1 MTTEE
6 KLKNLIL
13 SRFNSVREFAHA
25 ADIPNT
31 TLASIFQRGVNNS
44 SVGNIIKI
52 CKVLNLS
59 VDALADG
66 EIVPKYDTGKPIAT
80 ESTDVKQIVN
90 EAKSRLSHADT
101 LTINGKEVDIELIEP
116 IIDALDIGFEMS
128 RRKSLNRMHNK
139 NITESNKNEEK
150 IDS

>member
-1 MTTEE
+1 MTIEE

-13 SRFNSVREFAHA
+13 ARYNSVREFAHVA
-25 ADIPNT
+25 EIPNT
-31 TLASIFQRGVNNS
+31 TLASIFKRGVNNS

-59 VDALADG
+59 VDALSDG
-66 EIVPKYDTGKPIAT
+66 EIVSKYDIVKPVTT
-80 ESTDVKQIVN
+80 ESTDVKQVVSD
-90 EAKSRLSHADT
+90 AKAKLTHANT

-128 RRKSLNRMHNK
+128 RRKSINKTHNK
-139 NITESNKNEEK
+139 NITESNKNDVK
-150 IDS
+150 VDS

>member
-1 MTTEE
+1 MTVEE

-13 SRFNSVREFAHA
+13 ARYNSVREFAHVA
-25 ADIPNT
+25 EIPNT

-66 EIVPKYDTGKPIAT
+66 EIVPKYDIVKPIST
-80 ESTDVKQIVN
+80 ETTDVKQVVT
-90 EAKSRLSHADT
+90 EAKAKLSHANA
-101 LTINGKEVDIELIEP
+101 LTINGQEVDIESIEP

-128 RRKSLNRMHNK
+128 RRKSHNKMHNK
-139 NITESNKNEEK
+139 NITEHNKIEEK